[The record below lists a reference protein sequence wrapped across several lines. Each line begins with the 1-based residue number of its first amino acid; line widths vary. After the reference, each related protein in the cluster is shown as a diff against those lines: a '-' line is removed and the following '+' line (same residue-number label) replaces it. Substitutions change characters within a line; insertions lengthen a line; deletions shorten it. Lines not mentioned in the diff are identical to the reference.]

1 MGMGEDGLTVKKIRY
16 GTVIDHIP
24 VGRALTVLRIL
35 GVRPEGGYRIAI
47 LMNVESR
54 KIGRK
59 DIVKIENLEIGVEET
74 NKIAL
79 IAPEATVNIVRDY
92 KVDVK
97 RKVKPPQEVKGI
109 LKCINPT
116 CITRQDREPVT
127 PVFRM
132 VSSTPLE
139 YQCAYCGTIIGERE
153 ILEQLSG
160 TGQ

>member
-1 MGMGEDGLTVKKIRY
+1 MGVGEDGLTVKKIRY

-35 GVRPEGGYRIAI
+35 GVKPEGGYRIAI

-74 NKIAL
+74 NRIAL
-79 IAPEATVNIVRDY
+79 IAPEATVNIVKDY
-92 KVDVK
+92 RVDVK
-97 RKVKPPQEVKGI
+97 RKVKPPHEIRGV
-109 LKCINPT
+109 LRCINPT
-116 CITRQDREPVT
+116 CITRQERETVT

-132 VSSTPLE
+132 VSGSPLE
-139 YQCAYCGTIIGERE
+139 YQCIYCGTIIGERE
-153 ILEQLSG
+153 ILEELSG
-160 TGQ
+160 